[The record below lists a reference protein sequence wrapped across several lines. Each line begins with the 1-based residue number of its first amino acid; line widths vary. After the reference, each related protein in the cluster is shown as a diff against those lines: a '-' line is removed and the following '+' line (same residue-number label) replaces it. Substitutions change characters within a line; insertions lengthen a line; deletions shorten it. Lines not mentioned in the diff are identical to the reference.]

1 MTLFFYI
8 DLFYF
13 GKYTTKWVKVEWDI
27 LKYISTSYLK
37 HYLYNIMKIKCSF
50 TILLMVKKEF
60 KNPKGFER
68 MTCGGIIGTT
78 STYFGTLLIIIIERK
93 NYINLFDLI
102 FNVYFE
108 RDSVTRYVTNTP
120 LQPYLFSSF
129 EEIKSTRLCVGL
141 LVSLPQILSACLFVF
156 TIYNSQIITH

>member
-1 MTLFFYI
+1 MGHLKIYQYIIFKTLSVQYYENKMQFHNFV
-8 DLFYF
+8 D
-13 GKYTTKWVKVEWDI
+13 G
-27 LKYISTSYLK
+27 
-37 HYLYNIMKIKCSF
+37 
-50 TILLMVKKEF
+50 KKEF

-129 EEIKSTRLCVGL
+129 EEIKKVHVCVSDCWS
-141 LVSLPQILSACLFVF
+141 VYHRFCPPVCLF
-156 TIYNSQIITH
+156 SQYITVKL

>member
-1 MTLFFYI
+1 MQFHNFV
-8 DLFYF
+8 D
-13 GKYTTKWVKVEWDI
+13 G
-27 LKYISTSYLK
+27 
-37 HYLYNIMKIKCSF
+37 
-50 TILLMVKKEF
+50 KKEF

-120 LQPYLFSSF
+120 LQPYLVSSF
-129 EEIKSTRLCVGL
+129 EEIKKYTFVCRTVGQSTTESVRLSVCFHN
-141 LVSLPQILSACLFVF
+141 I
-156 TIYNSQIITH
+156 

>member
-1 MTLFFYI
+1 M
-8 DLFYF
+8 
-13 GKYTTKWVKVEWDI
+13 EWDI

-37 HYLYNIMKIKCSF
+37 HYLYNINYENKMQF
-50 TILLMVKKEF
+50 HNFVDGKKEF

-78 STYFGTLLIIIIERK
+78 STYFGTLLIIIFERK

-141 LVSLPQILSACLFVF
+141 LVSLPQILSACLSVF

>member
-1 MTLFFYI
+1 MGHLKIYQYIIFKTLSVQYYENKMQFHNFV
-8 DLFYF
+8 D
-13 GKYTTKWVKVEWDI
+13 G
-27 LKYISTSYLK
+27 
-37 HYLYNIMKIKCSF
+37 
-50 TILLMVKKEF
+50 KKEF

-129 EEIKSTRLCVGL
+129 EEIKKVHVC
-141 LVSLPQILSACLFVF
+141 LSDRVCPPVCLF
-156 TIYNSQIITH
+156 SQYITVKL

>member
-1 MTLFFYI
+1 MGHLKIYQYIIFKTLSVQYYENKMQFHNFV
-8 DLFYF
+8 D
-13 GKYTTKWVKVEWDI
+13 G
-27 LKYISTSYLK
+27 
-37 HYLYNIMKIKCSF
+37 
-50 TILLMVKKEF
+50 KKEF

-93 NYINLFDLI
+93 NYINLLDLI

-108 RDSVTRYVTNTP
+108 RDSVTQYVTNTP

-129 EEIKSTRLCVGL
+129 EEIKKVHVCVSDCWS
-141 LVSLPQILSACLFVF
+141 VYHRFCPPVCLF
-156 TIYNSQIITH
+156 SQYITVKL

>member
-1 MTLFFYI
+1 M
-8 DLFYF
+8 
-13 GKYTTKWVKVEWDI
+13 EWDI

-37 HYLYNIMKIKCSF
+37 HYLYNINYENKMQF
-50 TILLMVKKEF
+50 HNFVDGKKEF

-108 RDSVTRYVTNTP
+108 RDSVTQYVTNTS

-129 EEIKSTRLCVGL
+129 EEIKKYTFVCRTVGQSTTDSVRLSVCFHN
-141 LVSLPQILSACLFVF
+141 I
-156 TIYNSQIITH
+156 

>member
-1 MTLFFYI
+1 M
-8 DLFYF
+8 
-13 GKYTTKWVKVEWDI
+13 EWDI

-37 HYLYNIMKIKCSF
+37 HYLYNINYENKMQF
-50 TILLMVKKEF
+50 HNFVDGKKEF
-60 KNPKGFER
+60 KNQKGFER

-78 STYFGTLLIIIIERK
+78 STYFGTLLIIIIDRK

-108 RDSVTRYVTNTP
+108 RDSVTRYVTNTS

-129 EEIKSTRLCVGL
+129 EEIKKVHVCLWDCWSVYHRFCPPV
-141 LVSLPQILSACLFVF
+141 CLF
-156 TIYNSQIITH
+156 SQYITVKL

>member
-1 MTLFFYI
+1 M
-8 DLFYF
+8 
-13 GKYTTKWVKVEWDI
+13 EWDI
-27 LKYISTSYLK
+27 LKYISTSYSK
-37 HYLYNIMKIKCSF
+37 HYLYNIIYENKMQF
-50 TILLMVKKEF
+50 HNFVDEKKEF

-108 RDSVTRYVTNTP
+108 RDSVT
-120 LQPYLFSSF
+120 Q
-129 EEIKSTRLCVGL
+129 
-141 LVSLPQILSACLFVF
+141 
-156 TIYNSQIITH
+156 

>member
-1 MTLFFYI
+1 MGHLKIYQYIIFKTLSVQYYENKMQFHNFV
-8 DLFYF
+8 D
-13 GKYTTKWVKVEWDI
+13 G
-27 LKYISTSYLK
+27 
-37 HYLYNIMKIKCSF
+37 
-50 TILLMVKKEF
+50 KKEF

-68 MTCGGIIGTT
+68 MTCRGIIGTT

-129 EEIKSTRLCVGL
+129 EEIKSTRLSVGL

>member
-78 STYFGTLLIIIIERK
+78 STYFGTLLIIIFERK

-129 EEIKSTRLCVGL
+129 EEIKSTRSSVGL
-141 LVSLPQILSACLFVF
+141 LVSLPQSLSACLFVF

>member
-50 TILLMVKKEF
+50 TILLMVK
-60 KNPKGFER
+60 PKWFER

-108 RDSVTRYVTNTP
+108 RDSVTQYVTNTS

-129 EEIKSTRLCVGL
+129 EEIKSTRLSVGL

>member
-1 MTLFFYI
+1 MGHLKIYQYIIFKTLSVQYYENKMQFHNFV
-8 DLFYF
+8 D
-13 GKYTTKWVKVEWDI
+13 G
-27 LKYISTSYLK
+27 
-37 HYLYNIMKIKCSF
+37 
-50 TILLMVKKEF
+50 KKEF

-93 NYINLFDLI
+93 NYINLLDLI

-129 EEIKSTRLCVGL
+129 EEIKKVHVCVSDCWS
-141 LVSLPQILSACLFVF
+141 VYHRFCPPVCLF
-156 TIYNSQIITH
+156 SQYITVKL

>member
-1 MTLFFYI
+1 M
-8 DLFYF
+8 
-13 GKYTTKWVKVEWDI
+13 EWDI

-37 HYLYNIMKIKCSF
+37 HYLYNINYENKMQF
-50 TILLMVKKEF
+50 HNFVDGKKEF

-78 STYFGTLLIIIIERK
+78 STYFGTLLIIIFERK

-129 EEIKSTRLCVGL
+129 EEIKKVHVCVSDCWS
-141 LVSLPQILSACLFVF
+141 VYHRFCPPVCLF
-156 TIYNSQIITH
+156 SQYITVKL

>member
-1 MTLFFYI
+1 
-8 DLFYF
+8 
-13 GKYTTKWVKVEWDI
+13 
-27 LKYISTSYLK
+27 
-37 HYLYNIMKIKCSF
+37 MKIKCSF

-120 LQPYLFSSF
+120 LQPYLVSSF

-141 LVSLPQILSACLFVF
+141 LVSLPKRRTD

>member
-1 MTLFFYI
+1 MGHLKIYQYIIFKTLSVQYYENKMQFHNFV
-8 DLFYF
+8 D
-13 GKYTTKWVKVEWDI
+13 G
-27 LKYISTSYLK
+27 
-37 HYLYNIMKIKCSF
+37 
-50 TILLMVKKEF
+50 KKEF

-78 STYFGTLLIIIIERK
+78 STYFGTLLIIIFERK

-129 EEIKSTRLCVGL
+129 EEIKKVHVCVSDCWS
-141 LVSLPQILSACLFVF
+141 VYHRFCPPVCLF
-156 TIYNSQIITH
+156 SQYITVKL

>member
-50 TILLMVKKEF
+50 TILLMVKK
-60 KNPKGFER
+60 
-68 MTCGGIIGTT
+68 
-78 STYFGTLLIIIIERK
+78 
-93 NYINLFDLI
+93 NYKTKMVRTHDMRRNYWD
-102 FNVYFE
+102 YK
-108 RDSVTRYVTNTP
+108 
-120 LQPYLFSSF
+120 YLFRYAVRYRYWTKKLYKSISTF
-129 EEIKSTRLCVGL
+129 ISNETLSHSMWLIPPYSPIYFLPLKKLKSTRLSVGL
-141 LVSLPQILSACLFVF
+141 LVSLPQRRTD

>member
-1 MTLFFYI
+1 MGHLKIYQYIIFKTLSVQYYENKMQFHNFV
-8 DLFYF
+8 D
-13 GKYTTKWVKVEWDI
+13 
-27 LKYISTSYLK
+27 S
-37 HYLYNIMKIKCSF
+37 
-50 TILLMVKKEF
+50 KKEF
-60 KNPKGFER
+60 IKPKWFER
-68 MTCGGIIGTT
+68 MTWGGIIGTT

-108 RDSVTRYVTNTP
+108 RDSVTQWLIPPYSPIYFLP
-120 LQPYLFSSF
+120 LKKL
-129 EEIKSTRLCVGL
+129 KSTRLCVGL

>member
-1 MTLFFYI
+1 M
-8 DLFYF
+8 
-13 GKYTTKWVKVEWDI
+13 EWDI

-37 HYLYNIMKIKCSF
+37 HYLYNINYENKMQF
-50 TILLMVKKEF
+50 HNFVDGKKEF

-93 NYINLFDLI
+93 NYINLLDLI

-129 EEIKSTRLCVGL
+129 EEIKKVHVCVSDCWS
-141 LVSLPQILSACLFVF
+141 VYHRFCPPVCLF
-156 TIYNSQIITH
+156 SQYITVKL

>member
-1 MTLFFYI
+1 M
-8 DLFYF
+8 
-13 GKYTTKWVKVEWDI
+13 EWDI

-37 HYLYNIMKIKCSF
+37 HYLYNINYENKMQF
-50 TILLMVKKEF
+50 HNFVDGKKEF

-129 EEIKSTRLCVGL
+129 EEIKKVHVCVSDCWS
-141 LVSLPQILSACLFVF
+141 VYHRFCPPVCLF
-156 TIYNSQIITH
+156 SQYITVKL

>member
-1 MTLFFYI
+1 M
-8 DLFYF
+8 
-13 GKYTTKWVKVEWDI
+13 EWDI

-50 TILLMVKKEF
+50 TILLMVKILKEF

-78 STYFGTLLIIIIERK
+78 STYFGTLLIIIFERK

-141 LVSLPQILSACLFVF
+141 LVSLPQILSACLSVF

>member
-1 MTLFFYI
+1 MQFHNFV
-8 DLFYF
+8 D
-13 GKYTTKWVKVEWDI
+13 G
-27 LKYISTSYLK
+27 
-37 HYLYNIMKIKCSF
+37 
-50 TILLMVKKEF
+50 KKEF

-68 MTCGGIIGTT
+68 MTCRGIIGTT
-78 STYFGTLLIIIIERK
+78 STYFGTLLIIIFERK

-129 EEIKSTRLCVGL
+129 EEIKKVHVCLWDCWSVYHRFCPPV
-141 LVSLPQILSACLFVF
+141 CLF
-156 TIYNSQIITH
+156 SQYITVKL

>member
-1 MTLFFYI
+1 M
-8 DLFYF
+8 
-13 GKYTTKWVKVEWDI
+13 EWDI

-37 HYLYNIMKIKCSF
+37 HYLYNINYENKMQF
-50 TILLMVKKEF
+50 HNFVDGKKEF
-60 KNPKGFER
+60 KNRKGFER

-93 NYINLFDLI
+93 NYINLLDLI

-129 EEIKSTRLCVGL
+129 EEIKKVHVCVSDCWS
-141 LVSLPQILSACLFVF
+141 VYHRFCPPVCLF
-156 TIYNSQIITH
+156 SQYITVKL

>member
-1 MTLFFYI
+1 MQFHNFV
-8 DLFYF
+8 D
-13 GKYTTKWVKVEWDI
+13 G
-27 LKYISTSYLK
+27 
-37 HYLYNIMKIKCSF
+37 
-50 TILLMVKKEF
+50 KKEF

-108 RDSVTRYVTNTP
+108 RDSVTQWPIPPYSPIYFLP
-120 LQPYLFSSF
+120 LKKLKKYMFVCRTESV
-129 EEIKSTRLCVGL
+129 RLSVCFHN
-141 LVSLPQILSACLFVF
+141 I
-156 TIYNSQIITH
+156 